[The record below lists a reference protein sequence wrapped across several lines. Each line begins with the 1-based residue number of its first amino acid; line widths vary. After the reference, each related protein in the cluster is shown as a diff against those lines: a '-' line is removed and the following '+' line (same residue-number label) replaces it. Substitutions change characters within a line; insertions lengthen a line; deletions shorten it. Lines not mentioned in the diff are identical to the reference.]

1 MKYRRRDQNF
11 ANDGDTSF
19 NQRVNMGFM
28 ETMKEILLED
38 FQYNVVLVIA
48 NNCH

>member
-1 MKYRRRDQNF
+1 
-11 ANDGDTSF
+11 
-19 NQRVNMGFM
+19 M

-48 NNCH
+48 NNCHQFGHWAIERLKFQHG